1 MITWANL
8 RASAAPWLALPILIY
23 TYLYIDDVTFTAPSR
38 YGVQSG
44 ETAAYAVAIIAP
56 AIAAAAAWEAGRHR
70 RLGALRFTGRR
81 SALPRF
87 LRAVSPVLMLL
98 VVLVAA
104 ALMMAHH
111 AVGVMPSGTGWL
123 AVAHLVVISLGWL
136 VIGWCLGCVL
146 PRSVAAPAAGIGC
159 WAWLSVPQATS
170 NAWIRHLGGFI
181 DGQSSVTDLISPAV
195 YLVPWGVAAGLALA
209 FWLLARRRRR
219 AVAVVLALAVATV
232 TFIAGRAAVIDWG
245 YGTPTHLRVAAP
257 YCTGK
262 APRICVPPEYGPYA
276 QQLRQDAL
284 APVERLKDAGIAA
297 PDELR
302 IASAQDPLRSG
313 IWPLYWSLPPRG
325 AHPDAADFN
334 ANFAESAVTGT
345 AAHAGVGV
353 CEQPGSLPAAWAAL
367 VVGLKEKDV
376 GEALTPQD
384 RATLRSVRRLPAGDQ
399 LAWFTRA
406 SVSLKHCG
414 KVRS

>member
-8 RASAAPWLALPILIY
+8 RASAAPWLAIPILIY

-44 ETAAYAVAIIAP
+44 ESAAYAVAIIAP
-56 AIAAAAAWEAGRHR
+56 ATAAAAAWEAGRHR
-70 RLGALRFTGRR
+70 RLGALRFTGQR
-81 SALPRF
+81 SALPQF
-87 LRAVSPVLMLL
+87 LRAASPVLTLL
-98 VVLVAA
+98 VVLVTA

-123 AVAHLVVISLGWL
+123 AAAHLIVISLGWL
-136 VIGWCLGCVL
+136 VIGWSLGSVL
-146 PRSVAAPAAGIGC
+146 PRSIAAPAAGIGC

-195 YLVPWGVAAGLALA
+195 YLVPWGVVAGLALA
-209 FWLLARRRRR
+209 FWLLARRSRRTL
-219 AVAVVLALAVATV
+219 ATVLALAVATATLIV
-232 TFIAGRAAVIDWG
+232 GHAAVADWG
-245 YGTPTHLRVAAP
+245 FGTPTHPRGAAP

-262 APRICVPPEYGPYA
+262 APMVCVPPEYEPYA

-284 APVERLKDAGIAA
+284 APIERLKEAGIAA

-302 IASAQDPLRSG
+302 IASAENSLRSG
-313 IWPLYWSLPPRG
+313 IWPLYWSPPPRG
-325 AHPDAADFN
+325 AHPDAADFDSD
-334 ANFAESAVTGT
+334 FAESAVTGT
-345 AAHAGVGV
+345 AAHAGAGV

-376 GEALTPQD
+376 QEALTPQD
-384 RATLRSVRRLPAGDQ
+384 WATVRSVQRLPAGDQ
-399 LAWFTRA
+399 VAWFTRTA
-406 SVSLKHCG
+406 VNLKHCG